1 IINFAQPIYVQR
13 EDPNSRQNTIRQIV
27 QRARSEDEWPQV
39 VIFSEGTCTNRKAL
53 IKFKP
58 GAFYP
63 GVPVQP
69 VLLKYPNKYDS
80 FTWTWDGPG
89 VLKLLWLTMAQ
100 FYSRCEI
107 EFLPVYTPSEEEKA
121 DANLYAQ
128 NVRDVMA
135 KALGV
140 PTSEYSFE

>member
-1 IINFAQPIYVQR
+1 MLFP
-13 EDPNSRQNTIRQIV
+13 
-27 QRARSEDEWPQV
+27 
-39 VIFSEGTCTNRKAL
+39 EGTCTNRCAL

-69 VLLKYPNKYDS
+69 VLLKYPNKYDT

-89 VLKLLWLTMAQ
+89 FFKLLWLTMVQ
-100 FYSRCEI
+100 FYSKCEI
-107 EFLPVYTPSEEEKA
+107 EFLPVYNPSEEEKQ
-121 DANLYAQ
+121 DANLYAR

-135 KALGV
+135 K
-140 PTSEYSFE
+140 